1 MGGDRPV
8 FAVKG
13 LPIDERDQYLPIR
26 EGDQF
31 EAGVNSR
38 GQLVIRVLSTNEHH
52 QSLRMDSEGEWS
64 VIPSWI
70 AFDADEA
77 NTEQLIDGLIEA
89 LAQARK
95 A

>member
-13 LPIDERDQYLPIR
+13 LPIDERDPYLSIR

-38 GQLVIRVLSTNEHH
+38 GHLVIRVLSTNEEH
-52 QSLRMDSEGEWS
+52 QALRMDSAGEWS
-64 VIPSWI
+64 VVPSWI
-70 AFDADEA
+70 AFDADDAAAEK
-77 NTEQLIDGLIEA
+77 LIDGLIEA
-89 LAQARK
+89 LVQARNT
-95 A
+95 